1 MNISIF
7 GLGYVG
13 CVSMGCLAK
22 IGHKVIGVD
31 INALKV
37 QSINKG
43 KSPIIES
50 YLDKF
55 IFKYRKQGRIEAT
68 MDVEY
73 AINHSDVSMI
83 CVGTPSTLKGN
94 LNLNEI
100 MKVAKE
106 IGDSLKD
113 REKNHIIVV
122 RSTVDPGT
130 CEKVANIISKIS
142 HKKNGKGFSVIC
154 NPEFLREG
162 SAVKDYNNPP
172 YTLIGSD
179 NDLAKDKVAEIY
191 RDINAE
197 IIYTDIKTAEII
209 KYVNN
214 SFHALKV
221 AFGNEIGNICK
232 ALGINSK
239 NVMDIFVKDTHLNIS
254 PYYFKPGFAYGG
266 VCLPKDLKALKTI
279 SNDENLIT
287 PVINSIELSNKEQIN
302 RAKEILN
309 KYHVN
314 NIAILGI
321 SFKSGSDDIRNS
333 PIIDIVEFLI
343 GIGKNIKIF
352 DRNVS
357 CRFSIGTNEDY
368 FNEKN
373 KYFEGL
379 MYDDIDE
386 TCRDSEMIIVGNKDR
401 YYVDILK
408 KYNGI
413 IFDLCYIDPTIIKK
427 KKYFGINW

>member
-1 MNISIF
+1 
-7 GLGYVG
+7 
-13 CVSMGCLAK
+13 
-22 IGHKVIGVD
+22 
-31 INALKV
+31 
-37 QSINKG
+37 
-43 KSPIIES
+43 
-50 YLDKF
+50 
-55 IFKYRKQGRIEAT
+55 
-68 MDVEY
+68 
-73 AINHSDVSMI
+73 
-83 CVGTPSTLKGN
+83 
-94 LNLNEI
+94 
-100 MKVAKE
+100 
-106 IGDSLKD
+106 
-113 REKNHIIVV
+113 
-122 RSTVDPGT
+122 
-130 CEKVANIISKIS
+130 
-142 HKKNGKGFSVIC
+142 
-154 NPEFLREG
+154 
-162 SAVKDYNNPP
+162 
-172 YTLIGSD
+172 
-179 NDLAKDKVAEIY
+179 
-191 RDINAE
+191 
-197 IIYTDIKTAEII
+197 
-209 KYVNN
+209 
-214 SFHALKV
+214 
-221 AFGNEIGNICK
+221 
-232 ALGINSK
+232 
-239 NVMDIFVKDTHLNIS
+239 
-254 PYYFKPGFAYGG
+254 
-266 VCLPKDLKALKTI
+266 KALKTI

-302 RAKEILN
+302 RAKEILK
-309 KYHVN
+309 KYNVN

-401 YYVDILK
+401 YFVDILK